1 MAGSEASPPVTIRPL
16 RGKTTARKR
25 ERRSPIEQHRHG
37 SWDKYTSMSV
47 QRYPPSVR
55 GRMRDV
61 HFDVDALLCAVVSLV
76 FWYFSG
82 TGAGESSA
90 AAGASVWYRK

>member
-1 MAGSEASPPVTIRPL
+1 
-16 RGKTTARKR
+16 
-25 ERRSPIEQHRHG
+25 
-37 SWDKYTSMSV
+37 MSV

-61 HFDVDALLCAVVSLV
+61 DVDALGVVVFVHCAVVSLV

-82 TGAGESSA
+82 TGSEAGVGQSA